1 METHQRKFGFDH
13 ARTDLRDLDAVAQQ
27 VGTHGLRNGVYG
39 VFRRAI
45 YGAVFVRLGSGD
57 RSDVDYVSPACGDHF
72 GCDDAGDVEQSL
84 DVRVDHVVPVGRG
97 ALVDVFESGGQPGV
111 VEQQID
117 PIERFEV
124 FSAFGFAAYV
134 ETERAATAALRFDGR
149 FERCQPFG
157 AAPCGDD
164 VVSEGCEP

>member
-1 METHQRKFGFDH
+1 
-13 ARTDLRDLDAVAQQ
+13 
-27 VGTHGLRNGVYG
+27 
-39 VFRRAI
+39 
-45 YGAVFVRLGSGD
+45 
-57 RSDVDYVSPACGDHF
+57 
-72 GCDDAGDVEQSL
+72 
-84 DVRVDHVVPVGRG
+84 
-97 ALVDVFESGGQPGV
+97 
-111 VEQQID
+111 
-117 PIERFEV
+117 V

>member
-1 METHQRKFGFDH
+1 M
-13 ARTDLRDLDAVAQQ
+13 
-27 VGTHGLRNGVYG
+27 
-39 VFRRAI
+39 
-45 YGAVFVRLGSGD
+45 
-57 RSDVDYVSPACGDHF
+57 
-72 GCDDAGDVEQSL
+72 
-84 DVRVDHVVPVGRG
+84 
-97 ALVDVFESGGQPGV
+97 FESGGQPGV

-157 AAPCGDD
+157 AAPVAMMSYPRAASRSAVACPMPEVAPVIKACFFIMVGL
-164 VVSEGCEP
+164 SNKSKKNLCYFA